1 MIPQGVRRVA
11 GGALLLLGAG
21 GGSWG
26 ARALAEEALPE
37 VRVMRPTGADVGL
50 VEIATRAWAEL
61 NAGGVAATLLDCLGK
76 GDACRTEAP
85 SPRGDSITLRTFRRD
100 DETITEVAL
109 TPAGRDRPTVRRAL
123 TVSDEVA
130 ADPKVT
136 AIRAVELVNAMLLQV
151 DSTAAEN
158 AEAWRRGAV
167 ADAEYPGQHS
177 KPEQRAVE
185 PLAGGHD
192 RSWSLGAGGSFLNAT
207 GGMGAAFG
215 FAVRA
220 GYSDA
225 GRVGVSALV
234 SETPSARFAGAL
246 STNQQIAEFELT
258 YRLFQNAHVR
268 SHLAVGSG
276 VYHANA
282 RWSAATAVT
291 FAETTD
297 TVWVLL
303 VSGGGGGELAL
314 GHEMS
319 LFVEAEAMSTLPH
332 PILAG
337 PDHRTLTANPSLLLS
352 IGVQRAF

>member
-1 MIPQGVRRVA
+1 VIPKGVRHVA
-11 GGALLLLGAG
+11 GGALFLLGAG
-21 GGSWG
+21 SGSWG
-26 ARALAEEALPE
+26 ARALADEAMPE
-37 VRVMRPTGADVGL
+37 VMVMRSTGGDVGL

-61 NAGGVAATLLDCLGK
+61 NAGGVAATLVDCVGE
-76 GDACRTEAP
+76 GDACRSEAP
-85 SPRGDSITLRTFRRD
+85 SPRRNSITLRTFRRD
-100 DETITEVAL
+100 GETITEVAL
-109 TPAGRDRPTVRRAL
+109 TPAGRDRPTVRRSL

-151 DSTAAEN
+151 DSAAAES
-158 AEAWRRGAV
+158 AEALRRA
-167 ADAEYPGQHS
+167 AIDAEFPGQHG
-177 KPEQRAVE
+177 KPEQRVVE
-185 PLAGGHD
+185 PLAGHD
-192 RSWSLGAGGSFLNAT
+192 RSWSLGAGGSFLNGT
-207 GGMGAAFG
+207 GGLGAALG

-220 GYSDA
+220 AYSDA
-225 GRVGVSALV
+225 DRVGVFALV
-234 SETPSARFAGAL
+234 SGTPSARFAGAL
-246 STNQQIAEFELT
+246 AANQQIAELELT
-258 YRLFQNAHVR
+258 YRLFQNPHVR

-282 RWSAATAVT
+282 RWSAATAVAL
-291 FAETTD
+291 AETND

-319 LFVEAEAMSTLPH
+319 LFVEAEAISTLPH